1 MVHPRGHHGCR
12 VLWWRC
18 SLQWRPT
25 PAPPMPP
32 PATDPRPYGLLC
44 REASSGQ
51 PLPHAAGRRAHQPLI
66 TWFKSKTPPRSR
78 WERWVLSRG
87 PHGGTHRHE
96 VAEALGLGVG
106 HPELGVAGYPRTRS
120 WSREAAGRKPLASWS
135 VGLLR
140 SGGCCAGKSGG
151 WRAWVGGLSAPLLHL
166 AG

>member
-1 MVHPRGHHGCR
+1 MSSPVVEMQPS
-12 VLWWRC
+12 V
-18 SLQWRPT
+18 
-25 PAPPMPP
+25 APHACPSHAASCNRPP
-32 PATDPRPYGLLC
+32 PLRAAL
-44 REASSGQ
+44 EASSGQ

-66 TWFKSKTPPRSR
+66 TWFKRKTPPRSR

-96 VAEALGLGVG
+96 EAEALGLGVG